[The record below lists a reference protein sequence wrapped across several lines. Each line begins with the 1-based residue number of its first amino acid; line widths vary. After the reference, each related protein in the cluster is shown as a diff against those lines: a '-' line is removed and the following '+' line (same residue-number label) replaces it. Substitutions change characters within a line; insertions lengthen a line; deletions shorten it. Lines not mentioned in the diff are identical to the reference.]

1 MTREEIKTKGLEMT
15 TNLGLEDKK
24 VILFWEAFEEDRL
37 LACWLLLKSWELSLR
52 KQWELFFCGAVTAL
66 VRRIPRTYVLSIF
79 WDSCGATR
87 TGVRCPISGTDQR
100 TRVRCAICTKTRPR
114 FCVFYLLHFAVGVL

>member
-1 MTREEIKTKGLEMT
+1 MIIVNESEVTLMTREEIKTKGRERP

-52 KQWELFFCGAVTAL
+52 K
-66 VRRIPRTYVLSIF
+66 
-79 WDSCGATR
+79 
-87 TGVRCPISGTDQR
+87 
-100 TRVRCAICTKTRPR
+100 
-114 FCVFYLLHFAVGVL
+114 

>member
-1 MTREEIKTKGLEMT
+1 MTITRKYDILTIVNEREVMIMTREEIKTKGLEMT

-52 KQWELFFCGAVTAL
+52 K
-66 VRRIPRTYVLSIF
+66 
-79 WDSCGATR
+79 
-87 TGVRCPISGTDQR
+87 
-100 TRVRCAICTKTRPR
+100 
-114 FCVFYLLHFAVGVL
+114 